1 MNTLLMHLLT
11 LVVEEVV
18 VDQQVT
24 DLVVVVDQVLLWFH
38 IHM

>member
-11 LVVEEVV
+11 LVVEEVE
-18 VDQQVT
+18 VDQRVT
-24 DLVVVVDQVLLWFH
+24 DLVVAVDQVLLWFH